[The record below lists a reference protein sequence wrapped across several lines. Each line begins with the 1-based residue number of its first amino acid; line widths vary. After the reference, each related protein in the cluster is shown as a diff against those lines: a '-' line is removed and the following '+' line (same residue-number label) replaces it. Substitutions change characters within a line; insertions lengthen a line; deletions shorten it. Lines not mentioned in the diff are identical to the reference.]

1 MVTKSEWRFEG
12 VLPTTDRQIRNHF
25 EEMQRRQCDR
35 LIDHSALDYG
45 RHVLNF
51 ALATAPPSA
60 AAKNISLVAAGWF
73 RIADGSGL
81 DCSKATWHRP
91 SLDLKG
97 SYCRLSEKKMK
108 EHAVSL
114 DIAWQEHEQ
123 TIRDAIEE
131 AWIPTIE
138 QEEVEEAVGDDEV
151 VDGGDDAGV
160 QDSDGHVKQG
170 EAVHLDEI
178 ADENGRV
185 VMEGAEPKKLK
196 SDERDDR
203 AKYSKSLNE
212 RKKVVISGDPRPCH
226 TCRWCGVRPYDIE
239 CYEEKTTEQYFEYRC
254 VPATCKA
261 CKYLEELGWRFN
273 LTINIFSEEKRK
285 AQNRKEKIKVK
296 VVSPDGKTVGSVKEF
311 LRIST
316 SVVSKEFHKNDAL
329 SIPLSPAGGID
340 QGRSTKPSSKV
351 APASSSGAKEG
362 KQKGEDDERD
372 TPEVSHETRPKP
384 MIMKPAL
391 PAFDYLLQMERGLVT
406 VLASDDLHYWNA
418 YHGTNSTVAL
428 CVLRPLARG

>member
-12 VLPTTDRQIRNHF
+12 VLPTTDRQIRHHF
-25 EEMQRRQCDR
+25 EEMMRRKCDQ
-35 LIDHSALDYG
+35 LTDHSALDYG

-60 AAKNISLVAAGWF
+60 AAKNLALVAAGWF
-73 RIADGSGL
+73 RIAGGSGL

-91 SLDLKG
+91 SLDLKD
-97 SYCRLSEKKMK
+97 SYCRQSEKKVR

-114 DIAWQEHEQ
+114 DLAWLEHEK

-138 QEEVEEAVGDDEV
+138 QGEEAVGNGE
-151 VDGGDDAGV
+151 GG
-160 QDSDGHVKQG
+160 
-170 EAVHLDEI
+170 AVHLDEV
-178 ADENGRV
+178 ADANGRV

-196 SDERDDR
+196 SDERDDSVT
-203 AKYSKSLNE
+203 YSKSLNE
-212 RKKVVISGDPRPCH
+212 RKKIVISGDPRPIL

-239 CYEEKTTEQYFEYRC
+239 CYEEKTTEQHFEYRC

-261 CKYLEELGWRFN
+261 CKYLEELGWKF
-273 LTINIFSEEKRK
+273 NIFIKIYSEEKRK

-296 VVSPDGKTVGSVKEF
+296 VISPDGKTAESVKEF

-316 SVVSKEFHKNDAL
+316 SAVSKEFHKNDAFGT
-329 SIPLSPAGGID
+329 PLSPAGGD
-340 QGRSTKPSSKV
+340 QGRSTKPNSKV
-351 APASSSGAKEG
+351 ALATSSGGNEVNK
-362 KQKGEDDERD
+362 KGEDDERD
-372 TPEVSHETRPKP
+372 IPEVLHERRPKP

-391 PAFDYLLQMERGLVT
+391 PAFDYLLQLERGLVT
-406 VLASDDLHYWNA
+406 VLAADDLHYWNA
-418 YHGTNSTVAL
+418 YYGTNSTVAL
-428 CVLRPLARG
+428 CALRPLARG